1 MELNEII
8 KEVKILPKMIFWEQV
23 QEKLEN
29 HKMTPILELD
39 EFIFELNESLNAT
52 LVKKA
57 LESLGEHAS
66 FQDYVLK

>member
-8 KEVKILPKMIFWEQV
+8 KEVKILSKMIFWEPV
-23 QEKLEN
+23 HEKLEN
-29 HKMTPILELD
+29 QKMTTILELD

-57 LESLGEHAS
+57 L
-66 FQDYVLK
+66 